1 MLAPVKVI
9 DPRVMAEQ
17 YPEKEQQKHKKFAP
31 RKPTPKKREIKFQ
44 DGDHIDM
51 TA

>member
-1 MLAPVKVI
+1 MLAPIKVI

-17 YPEKEQQKHKKFAP
+17 YPEKEQQHRKFAP
-31 RKPTPKKREIKFQ
+31 RKPTPKKRETKHQ
-44 DGDHIDM
+44 DGDHIDL